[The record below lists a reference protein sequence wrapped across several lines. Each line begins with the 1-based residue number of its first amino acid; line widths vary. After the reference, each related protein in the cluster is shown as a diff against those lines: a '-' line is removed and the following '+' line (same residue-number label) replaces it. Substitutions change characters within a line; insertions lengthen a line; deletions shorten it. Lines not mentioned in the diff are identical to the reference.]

1 MGDFA
6 ADGPPDAPNRAP
18 GAAAGRVRRRQ
29 RAAGSRLAA
38 LPART
43 ALPAALARIRPP
55 RRGETGRMPPA
66 ALPEK
71 PCATCGRTM
80 VWRAKW
86 AKNWDS
92 VRYCSAG
99 CRRGLDA
106 TDRALEAAIL
116 ALLGQ
121 RAAVRRDG
129 ALIAVRFGRRAD
141 GCAEVHQRLIELAG
155 RFRRDEL
162 LGERPQHSLA
172 GRRTRVVAKSEQ
184 TAVQPQRVRFEDRSR
199 TIKRERHDRSGG
211 VSADARQRQ
220 QFLD

>member
-1 MGDFA
+1 
-6 ADGPPDAPNRAP
+6 
-18 GAAAGRVRRRQ
+18 
-29 RAAGSRLAA
+29 
-38 LPART
+38 
-43 ALPAALARIRPP
+43 
-55 RRGETGRMPPA
+55 MPPA

-121 RAAVRRDG
+121 RAATATICPSEAARAVADDWEPLMERARMAARRLVAAGAAVITHRGVGVDPSTAKGPIRVRR
-129 ALIAVRFGRRAD
+129 R
-141 GCAEVHQRLIELAG
+141 
-155 RFRRDEL
+155 
-162 LGERPQHSLA
+162 
-172 GRRTRVVAKSEQ
+172 
-184 TAVQPQRVRFEDRSR
+184 
-199 TIKRERHDRSGG
+199 
-211 VSADARQRQ
+211 
-220 QFLD
+220 